1 MTTRRSFCILLLVLA
16 AALGWASP
24 ATAQTGTVRGTVTD
38 SAVGNSIEGAEVSV
52 VGTTIRVVTRSNG
65 QYTLTGVS
73 AGPQT
78 LRVRMVGY
86 VAFERSVTVS
96 GSQET
101 VADFQLRQRVVR
113 LDDLVVVGYGTM
125 RRADI
130 PNAVSSVGGEELDPT
145 SASAD
150 AGLMGNAAGVQVV
163 QNAGNPGN
171 GLTVRI
177 RGSASVLASN
187 QPLYVVDGIPIT
199 SEALAQLDMGGQ
211 SITGVTGLSANDI
224 ASIDIL
230 KDAAGAAIYG
240 SRGSNGVVLIT
251 TKRGVAGRT
260 RASINSYVG
269 TQAASQRLELLNS
282 QQYLEYF
289 NEAAENDGYGADY
302 FGVAGVD
309 DQVNTDWQDAVL
321 RRASLTNTELGL
333 TGGDERMRYRL
344 SGTYFDQ
351 NGIVLGSAYRRAAG
365 RANLDFGS
373 IDKFSL
379 STSLGISGEINDRI
393 ENDGSSS
400 GIITNVVGNQPLV
413 AVRRPD
419 GDFSGLTDG
428 LQYPNSVALATLNTA
443 QARTLRIMGN
453 AEARWTMRP
462 GLLFTSRG
470 GVDLLNL
477 RESQYESPRV
487 EGTYAQSANGIAK
500 SAYSNANRYV
510 LENFLTFTPTLGER
524 HNFQVTGGTA
534 LELNRGELNFIRG
547 EGLTNDR
554 FTQVRNSTTPVTFD
568 GSKNENNLISFFGRA
583 NYSLRSKYLM
593 GGSLRG
599 DGSSRFGENNKWGV
613 FPALSLGWVLSEE
626 SFMANSGTFDH
637 LKIRTSLGLTGNQ
650 EIGNY
655 AWQGTF
661 FTSNYG
667 NEGGLAPANLA
678 NPDLRWESTR
688 QFDIG
693 LDAEMFRG
701 RVGISIDYY
710 RKLTRDMLLARPIT
724 TTSGFSSITDN
735 VGNMENNGFEVE
747 LETVNIERSRPGG
760 FRWTTSLNFAA
771 NRNKVTKLFND
782 EPFTGG
788 IRSINR
794 VEVGQPLGAFY
805 ALKFEGVDPATG
817 DAIYTDT
824 DGDGSITADDRQIVG
839 SPHPDFAGGLTN
851 NLSYG
856 RFDLSLFV
864 TFSQG
869 AEIFNA
875 MRIFSAAGGY
885 YEDNQFVDQM
895 DRWQQPGDNTDVPR
909 ASYDGT
915 SDARQTSSRFIEDAS
930 YWRLQDLTLGYDV
943 PERVAGILGFQQAR
957 VYLTGRNLIT
967 ISDYT
972 GYDPDLNSSGSGANI
987 SLGSDFYAYP
997 LARTWIVGISAGW

>member
-1 MTTRRSFCILLLVLA
+1 MTSRRPVFLMLLLLA
-16 AALGWASP
+16 ATLGWASP
-24 ATAQTGTVRGTVTD
+24 VLAQAGTVRGTITD
-38 SAVGNSIEGAEVSV
+38 SAQGKVIEGAEVSV
-52 VGTTIRVVTRSNG
+52 VGTTIRAITRSTG
-65 QYTLTGVS
+65 QYVLTGVP
-73 AGPQT
+73 AGAQT
-78 LRVRMVGY
+78 IRVRMVGY
-86 VAFERSVTVS
+86 LVSERAISVS
-96 GSQET
+96 DARES
-101 VADFQLRQRVVR
+101 VADFQMVNRVIR

-125 RRADI
+125 RRAEI
-130 PNAVSSVGGEELDPT
+130 ANAVSSVGGEKLDPS
-145 SASAD
+145 SASPD
-150 AGLMGNAAGVQVV
+150 AGLMGNAAGVSVV

-260 RASINSYVG
+260 QATISTYLG
-269 TQAASQRLELLNS
+269 TQAVSKRLELLS
-282 QQYLEYF
+282 SAQYLEYF

-321 RRASLTNTELGL
+321 QRAAISNTELGL

-344 SGTYFDQ
+344 AGSYFDQ
-351 NGIVLGSAYRRAAG
+351 NGIVIGSAYRRASG

-393 ENDGSSS
+393 ENDGSST

-413 AVRRPD
+413 AVKRTD
-419 GDFSGLTDG
+419 GEFSGLSDG
-428 LQYPNSVALATLNTA
+428 LQYPNSVALATLNKA
-443 QARTLRIMGN
+443 QARTLRIVGN
-453 AEARWTMRP
+453 AEARWNMRH
-462 GLLFTSRG
+462 GLLFTARG

-510 LENFLTFTPTLGER
+510 TEGFLTYTPTLGER
-524 HNFQVTGGTA
+524 HSLQVTGGGA

-554 FTQVRNSTTPVTFD
+554 FTQVRNSTTPVAFD
-568 GSKNENNLISFFGRA
+568 GSINENNLISFFGRA
-583 NYSLRSKYLM
+583 NYALRGRYLF

-599 DGSSRFGENNKWGV
+599 DGSSRFGANNKWGV
-613 FPALSLGWVLSEE
+613 FPAASLGWVLSEE
-626 SFMANSGTFDH
+626 SFMANQNTFDH

-655 AWQGTF
+655 SWQGTF

-667 NEGGLAPANLA
+667 TEGGLAPANLA
-678 NPDLRWESTR
+678 NPDLKWETTR

-693 LDAEMFRG
+693 VDAEMWGG
-701 RVGISIDYY
+701 RLGISIDYY
-710 RKLTRDMLLARPIT
+710 RKNTRDMLLARPIT
-724 TTSGFSSITDN
+724 TTSGFASITDN
-735 VGNMENNGFEVE
+735 VGNMQNNGVE
-747 LETVNIERSRPGG
+747 IQLETVNIERSRPGG
-760 FRWTTSLNFAA
+760 FRWATSLNFAA

-782 EPFTGG
+782 EPFTDG

-805 ALKFEGVDPATG
+805 ALKFTGVDPQTG
-817 DAIYTDT
+817 DAMYEDT

-839 SPHPDFAGGLTN
+839 SPHPDWVGGITN

-885 YEDNQFVDQM
+885 YEDNQFADQM

-909 ASYDGT
+909 ASYDGN
-915 SDARQTSSRFIEDAS
+915 SNARQVSSRYIEDAS

-943 PERVAGILGFQQAR
+943 PQRAAGILGFNQAR

-972 GYDPDLNSSGSGANI
+972 GYDPDLNSNGSGANI

-997 LARTWIVGISAGW
+997 LARTWLVGIQAGW

>member
-1 MTTRRSFCILLLVLA
+1 MTIRRLLLFLLLLGALPVLA
-16 AALGWASP
+16 QP
-24 ATAQTGTVRGTVTD
+24 AFAQTGTVRGTITD
-38 SAVGNSIEGAEVSV
+38 SAGGVPIDGAEISV
-52 VGTTIRVVTRSNG
+52 VGTDIRTITRSSG
-65 QYTLTGVS
+65 TYALTGVP
-73 AGPQT
+73 AGTQA

-86 VAFERSVTVS
+86 LASEREITVS
-96 GSQET
+96 ATQEA
-101 VADFQLRQRVVR
+101 VADFRLQHRVVR

-125 RRADI
+125 RRADLA
-130 PNAVSSVGGEELDPT
+130 NAVSSVGGEQLDP
-145 SASAD
+145 SAASPD
-150 AGLMGNAAGVQVV
+150 AGLMGNAAGVTVV

-187 QPLYVVDGIPIT
+187 QPLYVVDGIPMT

-260 RASINSYVG
+260 RATISSYIG
-269 TQAASQRLELLNS
+269 TQAVSKRLDLLNS
-282 QQYLEYF
+282 AQYLEYF
-289 NEAAENDGYGADY
+289 NEAAENDGYGSDY

-309 DQVNTDWQDAVL
+309 DQINTDWQDAVL
-321 RRASLTNTELGL
+321 RRAPLSNTELGL

-344 SGTYFDQ
+344 SGSYFDQ
-351 NGIVLGSAYRRAAG
+351 NGIVIGSAYRRASG

-373 IDKFSL
+373 IDRFSL
-379 STSLGISGEINDRI
+379 STSLGISGEVNDRI
-393 ENDGSSS
+393 ENDGSST

-419 GDFSGLTDG
+419 GEFSGLTDG
-428 LQYPNSVALATLNTA
+428 LQYPNSVALASLNTA
-443 QARTLRIMGN
+443 QARTLRIVGN
-453 AEARWTMRP
+453 AEARWNMRH
-462 GLLFTSRG
+462 GLLFTARG

-510 LENFLTFTPTLGER
+510 MESFLTYTPGLGER
-524 HNFQVTGGTA
+524 QSFQVTGGGA

-554 FTQVRNSTTPVTFD
+554 FTQVRNATTPVTFD
-568 GSKNENNLISFFGRA
+568 GSRNESNLISFFGRA
-583 NYSLRSKYLM
+583 NYALRGKYLL
-593 GGSLRG
+593 GASLRG
-599 DGSSRFGENNKWGV
+599 DGSSRFGANNKWGV
-613 FPALSLGWVLSEE
+613 FPAASAGWVLSEE
-626 SFMANSGTFDH
+626 SFMAGSSTFEH

-655 AWQGTF
+655 SWQGTF

-667 NEGGLAPANLA
+667 SEGGLAPANLA
-678 NPDLRWESTR
+678 NPDLKWESTR
-688 QFDIG
+688 QFNVG

-701 RVGISIDYY
+701 RIGFSIDYY

-735 VGNMENNGFEVE
+735 VGNMENNGFEVQ

-760 FRWTTSLNFAA
+760 FRWATSLNLAA
-771 NRNKVTKLFND
+771 NRNEVTKLFND
-782 EPFTGG
+782 EPFTAG

-805 ALKFEGVDPATG
+805 ALRFMGVDPQTG
-817 DAIYTDT
+817 DAIYEDT

-839 SPHPDFAGGLTN
+839 SPHPDYVGGLTN

-856 RFDLSLFV
+856 RFDLSVFV

-869 AEIFNA
+869 GEIFNA
-875 MRIFSAAGGY
+875 MRIFSGAGGY
-885 YEDNQFVDQM
+885 YEDNQFADQM
-895 DRWQQPGDNTDVPR
+895 DRWQQPGDVTEVPR

-915 SDARQTSSRFIEDAS
+915 SNARVVSSRFVEDAS

-943 PERVAGILGFQQAR
+943 PLRIGGILGFEQAR
-957 VYLTGRNLIT
+957 VYITGRNLIT
-967 ISDYT
+967 SSDYT
-972 GYDPDLNSSGSGANI
+972 GYDPDLNSNGSGANI

-997 LARTWIVGISAGW
+997 LARTWIFGIQAGW